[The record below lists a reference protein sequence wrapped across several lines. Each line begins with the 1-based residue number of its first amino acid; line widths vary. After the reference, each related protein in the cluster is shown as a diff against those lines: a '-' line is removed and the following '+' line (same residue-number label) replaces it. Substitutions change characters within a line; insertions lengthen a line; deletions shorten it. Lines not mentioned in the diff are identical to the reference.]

1 MSYYSKGGGYSLLR
15 CPKIFGNVSSYQIE
29 PLLKVGSIRDKQRT
43 TIADPLRK
51 LPKAV
56 QSQFPLGFFAARG
69 SEENAIQRRAAA
81 QERFRGAA

>member
-29 PLLKVGSIRDKQRT
+29 RVCVAHDKRT
-43 TIADPLRK
+43 TIADPLSK

-56 QSQFPLGFFAARG
+56 QSQFPLRFFAARG
-69 SEENAIQRRAAA
+69 AEENAIQRRAAA
-81 QERFRGAA
+81 QA